1 MRAFVLLAPVLV
13 AALTACGGDEP
24 AVIAEASASAD
35 TALINAEALRIGG
48 FALGAAATEPWRDAW
63 QLPAHVSH
71 DLNDAQPLGSLV
83 EGRVLEVRAY
93 PGDRVREG
101 QVLVVVHSHEM
112 MDARQ
117 RLVAAQSGAISADS
131 NLAVAEQAV
140 GRAERLLAAK
150 AIALAEVERT
160 RAAFTSARAT
170 RDAAHAELERA
181 EGYVKHLLG
190 DGPTGDADEHAA
202 LVRAPFDGVVTT
214 RDVMPGMVVL
224 VGQPLVT
231 VARDA
236 ALGVVLRLPEEAIAG
251 VAVGEPVRFRV
262 PAYPGRSFDA
272 RITRIAPV
280 VDSTS
285 RAVEIWARA
294 AGESQRLLRAEMTA
308 DAELLGAGGAP
319 TLSVP
324 AEAVQ
329 LMEGDT
335 VVVRGTRLGEGMLL
349 EAVRV
354 RLGRRTSQRA
364 EILAGLVAGDSV
376 VTRGAALAKAEI
388 LKRQGAGEGG
398 H

>member
-1 MRAFVLLAPVLV
+1 MRAFALVALLAL
-13 AALTACGGDEP
+13 AACGGEE
-24 AVIAEASASAD
+24 AVATAESATVAD
-35 TALINAEALRIGG
+35 TALLNAEALRIGG
-48 FALGAAATEPWRDAW
+48 FALGVAADEPWREAW

-71 DLNDAQPLGSLV
+71 DPNDAQPLGSLV

-101 QVLVVVHSHEM
+101 DVLVVVHSHEM

-117 RLVAAQSGAISADS
+117 RLVAAQSGAVSADS

-140 GRAERLLAAK
+140 SRGERLLAAK
-150 AIALAEVERT
+150 AIAQAEVERL
-160 RAAFTSARAT
+160 RAARTAAAAT

-202 LVRAPFDGVVTT
+202 LVRAPFDGVVTGRT
-214 RDVMPGMVVL
+214 VMAGMVVL
-224 VGQPLVT
+224 VGQELLT

-236 ALGVVLRLPEEAIAG
+236 GLGIVLRLPEEAIGG
-251 VAVGEPVRFRV
+251 VSIGEPVRFRV

-272 RITRIAPV
+272 RVARIAPV

-294 AGESQRLLRAEMTA
+294 AAESQRLLRAEMTA
-308 DAELLGAGGAP
+308 DAELLGANGAP

-335 VVVRGTRLGEGMLL
+335 VVVKGTRLGEGMLL
-349 EAVRV
+349 EAVPVRV
-354 RLGRRTSQRA
+354 GRRTSQRA
-364 EILAGLVAGDSV
+364 EILSGLVAGDSV

-398 H
+398 GH

>member
-1 MRAFVLLAPVLV
+1 MRAVAL
-13 AALTACGGDEP
+13 AALAALAACGGEESATTTEGP
-24 AVIAEASASAD
+24 AAAD
-35 TALINAEALRIGG
+35 TALISAEALRIGG
-48 FALGAAATEPWRDAW
+48 FALGAAAVEPWRESW
-63 QLPAHVSH
+63 RLPAHVSY
-71 DLNDAQPLGSLV
+71 DPNDAQPLGSLV

-101 QVLVVVHSHEM
+101 DVLVVVHSHEM

-117 RLVAAQSGAISADS
+117 RLIAARGQAVSADS
-131 NLAVAEQAV
+131 NLAVAVQAA
-140 GRAERLLAAK
+140 GRSERLLAAK
-150 AIALAEVERT
+150 AIAVADVERA
-160 RAAFTSARAT
+160 RAAHTAAIAT
-170 RDAAHAELERA
+170 RDAAYAELDRA

-202 LVRAPFDGVVTT
+202 LVRAPFDGVVTS
-214 RDVMPGMVVL
+214 RQALPGQVVL

-236 ALGVVLRLPEEAIAG
+236 GLGLVLQLPEEAIAA
-251 VAVGEPVRFRV
+251 VSVGEPVRFTV
-262 PAYPGRSFDA
+262 PAYPGRVFDA

-285 RAVEIWARA
+285 RAVELWARA
-294 AGESQRLLRAEMTA
+294 AAGSQALLRAEMTA
-308 DAELLGAGGAP
+308 DAELLGADGAP
-319 TLSVP
+319 VLAVP

-335 VVVRGTRLGEGMLL
+335 VVVKGTRLGEGMLL

-354 RLGRRTSQRA
+354 SVGRRSSQRA

-388 LKRQGAGEGG
+388 LKRQGAGSGD
-398 H
+398 HH

>member
-1 MRAFVLLAPVLV
+1 MRAYAFIALV
-13 AALTACGGDEP
+13 ALAACGGEET
-24 AVIAEASASAD
+24 AVAADAAVVAD
-35 TALINAEALRIGG
+35 TALLNADAVRIGG
-48 FALGAAATEPWRDAW
+48 FALGAAANEPWRDAW
-63 QLPAHVSH
+63 QLPAHVSY
-71 DLNDAQPLGSLV
+71 DPNDAQPLGSLV

-101 QVLVVVHSHEM
+101 DVLVVVHSHEM

-117 RLVAAQSGAISADS
+117 RLVAARSGVISADS

-140 GRAERLLAAK
+140 GRGERLLAAK
-150 AIALAEVERT
+150 AIAQAEVERL

-190 DGPTGDADEHAA
+190 EGPTGDADEHAA
-202 LVRAPFDGVVTT
+202 LVRAPFDGVVTG

-231 VARDA
+231 VARNA
-236 ALGVVLRLPEEAIAG
+236 GLGIVLRLPEEALAG
-251 VAVGEPVRFRV
+251 VAIGEAVRFRV
-262 PAYPGRSFDA
+262 PAYPNRTFDA

-294 AGESQRLLRAEMTA
+294 TGDAQRLLRAEMTA
-308 DAELLGAGGAP
+308 DAELLGAGDGP

-349 EAVRV
+349 EAVPVRV
-354 RLGRRTSQRA
+354 GRRTSQRA
-364 EILAGLVAGDSV
+364 EILSGLAAGDSV

-398 H
+398 DH

>member
-1 MRAFVLLAPVLV
+1 MRALALIALV
-13 AALTACGGDEP
+13 SLAACGGDDAAATPETD
-24 AVIAEASASAD
+24 VVAD
-35 TALINAEALRIGG
+35 TALLNADALRIGG
-48 FALGAAATEPWRDAW
+48 FALGAAADAPWREAW

-71 DLNDAQPLGSLV
+71 DPNDAQPLGSLV

-117 RLVAAQSGAISADS
+117 RLVAARSSATSADS

-140 GRAERLLAAK
+140 GRGERLLAAK
-150 AIALAEVERT
+150 AIAQAEVERL
-160 RAAFTSARAT
+160 RAARTAAAAT
-170 RDAAHAELERA
+170 RDAAHAELDRA

-202 LVRAPFDGVVTT
+202 LVRAPFDGVVTD
-214 RDVMPGMVVL
+214 RVVMPGQVVL
-224 VGQPLVT
+224 VGQALLT

-236 ALGVVLRLPEEAIAG
+236 GLGVVLRLPEEAIAG
-251 VAVGEPVRFRV
+251 VAIGEPLRFKV
-262 PAYPGRSFDA
+262 PAYPDRSFDA
-272 RITRIAPV
+272 RITRISPV

-285 RAVEIWARA
+285 RAIEVWARA
-294 AGESQRLLRAEMTA
+294 AASAQGLLRAEMTA
-308 DAELLGAGGAP
+308 DAELLGANGAA

-329 LMEGDT
+329 LFEGDT
-335 VVVRGTRLGEGMLL
+335 VVVKGTRLGEGMLL

-354 RLGRRTSQRA
+354 RVGRRTSQRA
-364 EILAGLVAGDSV
+364 EILGGLAAGDSV